1 MYNFLLITHSWLRWV
16 VLILAVYAL
25 YKNYEGF
32 TSGRKWTVA
41 DKKINT
47 LFMSSLHLQLLI
59 GLVLYFGF
67 SPIVQ
72 SFMADVKGS
81 MKVAE
86 LRFFGMEHFV
96 GNLIGITIAQIGSIK
111 AKKQLSDAGKFRT
124 AFFWFLGAILLI
136 LMMIPWGI
144 WNAERPMFRLHF

>member
-16 VLILAVYAL
+16 VFVFAVYAI

-32 TSGRKWTVA
+32 TSGRKWA
-41 DKKINT
+41 ASDKKINT
-47 LFMSSLHLQLLI
+47 IFMSSLHLQLLI

-72 SFMADVKGS
+72 TFFADVKGS
-81 MKVAE
+81 MKISE

-96 GNLIGITIAQIGSIK
+96 GMIVGIIVAQIGSIR
-111 AKKQLSDAGKFRT
+111 AKKQISDAGKFRT
-124 AFFWFLGAILLI
+124 AFFWFLAATLIILL
-136 LMMIPWGI
+136 MIPFGI
-144 WNAERPMFRLHF
+144 WNAERPMFRM